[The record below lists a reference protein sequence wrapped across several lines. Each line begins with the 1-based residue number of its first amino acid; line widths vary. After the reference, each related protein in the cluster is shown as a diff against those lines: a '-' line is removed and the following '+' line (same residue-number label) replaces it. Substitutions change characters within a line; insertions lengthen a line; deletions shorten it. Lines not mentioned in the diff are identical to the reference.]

1 MSLLTA
7 VDSLMKLVL
16 YLKDVELSVETLSGF
31 PLFVTV
37 DSSLLNCHK
46 LPEVSEWLHCIQ
58 SSCT

>member
-1 MSLLTA
+1 MLLLTE

-37 DSSLLNCHK
+37 DSYLLNCHK
-46 LPEVSEWLHCIQ
+46 LPEVSE
-58 SSCT
+58 